1 MKPMNKKEFAEFIA
15 VAKKA
20 NVVSEIVRIDHSIYL
35 HRGDDI
41 VKIAQGW
48 DIGTAMRHE
57 SKFKMWLESL

>member
-1 MKPMNKKEFAEFIA
+1 MKAMTKKVFAEYIA

-20 NVVSEIVRIDHSIYL
+20 NVVSHIVRIDHSVYL
-35 HRGDDI
+35 HRGNDI

-57 SKFKMWLESL
+57 FKFKMWLEAL